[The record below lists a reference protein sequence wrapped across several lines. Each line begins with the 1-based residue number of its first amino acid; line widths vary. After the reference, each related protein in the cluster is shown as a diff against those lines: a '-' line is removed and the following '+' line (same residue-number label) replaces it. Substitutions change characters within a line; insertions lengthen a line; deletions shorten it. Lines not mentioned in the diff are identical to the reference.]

1 MPSATLLPH
10 PSTPAPEFS
19 LRVTCARH
27 PGGGLGLSYRLT
39 GPVSKLAI
47 PSLQPA
53 PGRRDQLWRQTC
65 FEAFVR
71 GSDET
76 SYREFNFSPS
86 GDWAIYRFSAYRE
99 AMSLPGVNNP
109 PRIHLFRGQDTL
121 QLDVELTPDL
131 LGEPCMTTTTWEVVM
146 STVMETHQGGL
157 SYWALNHPP
166 GQPDF
171 HHDDSFALR
180 LAP

>member
-1 MPSATLLPH
+1 M
-10 PSTPAPEFS
+10 
-19 LRVTCARH
+19 
-27 PGGGLGLSYRLT
+27 
-39 GPVSKLAI
+39 
-47 PSLQPA
+47 
-53 PGRRDQLWRQTC
+53 
-65 FEAFVR
+65 
-71 GSDET
+71 
-76 SYREFNFSPS
+76 
-86 GDWAIYRFSAYRE
+86 
-99 AMSLPGVNNP
+99 
-109 PRIHLFRGQDTL
+109 